1 VTRRLAIAVAIGLTV
16 AVAAAGSVLL
26 GLPRQLFDHPAPNLI
41 IVAPTG
47 SEIV

>member
-16 AVAAAGSVLL
+16 AVAASGVLL
-26 GLPRQLFDHPAPNLI
+26 GLPRQLFDRPAPNLI